1 MATTEERMRIL
12 KMVAD
17 GKISAD
23 DASKLLIALDQGR
36 NASARPPKTP
46 PSPGFSA
53 SRSGEPR
60 WFRVRVSDV
69 RTGKQKVSVNIP
81 VSLVNLGMKFGAR
94 FAPELN
100 GFALTQVMDAVR
112 SGQMGKIVDVHDDR
126 DGERVEVFVE

>member
-23 DASKLLIALDQGR
+23 DAAKLLVALDEGR
-36 NASARPPKTP
+36 NAGPRPPKMP

-53 SRSGEPR
+53 NRQGEPR
-60 WFRVRVSDV
+60 WFRVRVSDA

-81 VSLVNLGMKFGAR
+81 VSLVTVGMKFGAR

-100 GFALTQVMDAVR
+100 GFALTQVMEAIR
-112 SGQMGKIVDVHDDR
+112 SGQMGKIVDVHDDS
-126 DGERVEVFVE
+126 DGERVEIFVE